1 MAGGA
6 GRTEGAGG
14 TAGAGGTGGAG
25 GAPTPRA
32 VAVERL
38 APGDHAC
45 LPSEGPE
52 GRWALRAAFAAA
64 GLARGERVLLFPG
77 AGAEPAHTLERLAAH
92 GVPAGQAAADGRL
105 AVIRDFPGYDPVRGF
120 EPEVRTGYL
129 VRAAEVARARGFTG
143 LRAAGDM
150 AWATGPGVDGEALTA
165 YERNLTPLFAEL
177 GFTGLCEYDR
187 RAFPPELLDPLLRTH
202 PLSVVPVP
210 GALHAVRDGDVLRL
224 AGDADLAT
232 RTAFELAVREPGLA
246 LIDLTGLAFLDA
258 HCARELVRLGAS
270 PSGASPGPS
279 VHCTGAQARLLKMC
293 GMRTAGD
300 LSGGVVRGAR

>member
-6 GRTEGAGG
+6 GSSTE
-14 TAGAGGTGGAG
+14 AG
-25 GAPTPRA
+25 GAPAPRA

-45 LPSEGPE
+45 LPPGGPE
-52 GRWALRAAFAAA
+52 ERWAVRAAFAAA
-64 GLARGERVLLFPG
+64 GLARGERVLFFPG
-77 AGAEPAHTLERLAAH
+77 EDEDQAHALDRLAGH
-92 GVPAGQAAADGRL
+92 GVPARQAASDGRL
-105 AVIRDFPGYDPVRGF
+105 AVIRDVPGYDPVRGF
-120 EPEVRTGYL
+120 DPEARTRYL

-143 LRAAGDM
+143 LRAAGAM
-150 AWATGPGVDGEALTA
+150 EWAAGPGVDGEALAA
-165 YERNLTPLFAEL
+165 YERNLTPLFAGL

-187 RAFPPELLDPLLRTH
+187 LAFPARRLEPLLATH
-202 PLSVVPVP
+202 PLAVVPVP

-270 PSGASPGPS
+270 PAGAGGPTGPGTGP
-279 VHCTGAQARLLKMC
+279 VLQCTAVQERLLCMC
-293 GMRTAGD
+293 GMRRPDGRDPEHAGRA
-300 LSGGVVRGAR
+300 V